1 MLNIFTRLF
10 GSRNQRL
17 LRQYAERAKQAN
29 QFADELAA
37 TGTEGLRLR
46 TDKLRARLVAGETL
60 DAILPEAF
68 ATAREAASRSVGMRP
83 FDVQL
88 VGGMVLHDG
97 KISEMRTGEGK
108 TLVATLP
115 VFLNALAGKG
125 VHVVTVNEY
134 LAQRDAEWMG
144 PI

>member
-17 LRQYAERAKQAN
+17 LRQYADRVKQAN

-37 TGTEGLRLR
+37 TSTEGLRLR

-68 ATAREAASRSVGMRP
+68 ATAREAATRAVNRERDGRAASFDCAIRVIPADASVDPKIR
-83 FDVQL
+83 
-88 VGGMVLHDG
+88 VGPP
-97 KISEMRTGEGK
+97 ERTTRHTIRVIPPPCK
-108 TLVATLP
+108 
-115 VFLNALAGKG
+115 
-125 VHVVTVNEY
+125 
-134 LAQRDAEWMG
+134 
-144 PI
+144 